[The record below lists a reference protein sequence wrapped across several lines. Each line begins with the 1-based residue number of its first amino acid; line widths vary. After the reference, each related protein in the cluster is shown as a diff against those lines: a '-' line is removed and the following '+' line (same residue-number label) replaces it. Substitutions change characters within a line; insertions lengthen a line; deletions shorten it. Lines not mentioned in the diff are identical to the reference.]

1 MANMQSM
8 PLYVAHTPCCAT
20 LTTATTQTTTT
31 KATGTVCCIRALS
44 PGAPGAFYMRTL
56 ASGPVSLV
64 SCKQTTSKGCINHI
78 LLRFKDSSIRITPVG
93 NLFII
98 FMH

>member
-1 MANMQSM
+1 MADMLSISLN
-8 PLYVAHTPCCAT
+8 VAHTPCCAT
-20 LTTATTQTTTT
+20 LTTATTET

-64 SCKQTTSKGCINHI
+64 SCKQTTSKDSFTCII
-78 LLRFKDSSIRITPVG
+78 AVG

-98 FMH
+98 LMH

>member
-1 MANMQSM
+1 MANMLSM
-8 PLYVAHTPCCAT
+8 PLNVAHTPCCAT
-20 LTTATTQTTTT
+20 LTTATTETR
-31 KATGTVCCIRALS
+31 AAGIVCCIRALS

-64 SCKQTTSKGCINHI
+64 SCQQMTSKGCIYHI
-78 LLRFKDSSIRITPVG
+78 LLRCKDNFTYIIAVG

-98 FMH
+98 